1 MIPRVVENRVQ
12 TLALLI
18 LAVRE
23 EKCDPKSCREQSPD
37 ISTADTSGQRGKV

>member
-18 LAVRE
+18 LAISE
-23 EKCDPKSCREQSPD
+23 EKCDPNSCREHIPD

>member
-18 LAVRE
+18 LAISE
-23 EKCDPKSCREQSPD
+23 EKCDPKSCRKKSSD
-37 ISTADTSGQRGKV
+37 ISTADTSGQ